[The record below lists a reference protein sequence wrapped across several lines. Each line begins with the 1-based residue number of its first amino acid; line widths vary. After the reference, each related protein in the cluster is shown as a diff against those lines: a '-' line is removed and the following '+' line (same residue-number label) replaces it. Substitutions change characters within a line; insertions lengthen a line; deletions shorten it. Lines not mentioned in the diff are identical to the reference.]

1 MVVRLLVQR
10 VLEKDIW
17 TKVGRRK
24 PFFSIPLSPKQRFIF
39 SDIDKQRT
47 SFYFILHADFQWLSA
62 INGDVISLMLGG
74 NYWST
79 LIKIIPLTAWRISES
94 TTGDCGQQG
103 AWRKHSY
110 KSLVPFRGLNVD
122 ESCSDWKETRFFRLN
137 VVGLFSNYSPSW
149 LIYL

>member
-110 KSLVPFRGLNVD
+110 KALYLLGVWMLMNLVQTERKHVF
-122 ESCSDWKETRFFRLN
+122 SDWMLLVCFQTTL
-137 VVGLFSNYSPSW
+137 LHDW
-149 LIYL
+149 